1 MTCCSHCGKELQEDA
16 EFCTN
21 CGTKVEK
28 KDETLRN
35 TPSGSI
41 KPCEGYP
48 ASGTTQVEESQ
59 SVTEN
64 LNINTGNVK
73 FCTHCGKQILKDAV
87 VCPYCG
93 CATESKVSAND
104 EPNKGLN
111 IIAFLL
117 PVVGAIMYFIYH
129 EKEPK
134 KAAAIGKWALYG
146 LGFTVICYVL
156 LTACGTAALYSLY

>member
-35 TPSGSI
+35 TLSGSI
-41 KPCEGYP
+41 KPCEDNP
-48 ASGTTQVEESQ
+48 ASGTNQVAEGQ
-59 SVTEN
+59 PAAGN
-64 LNINTGNVK
+64 LNINTNNVK

-111 IIAFLL
+111 TIAFLL
-117 PVVGAIMYFIYH
+117 PIAGAIMYFIYH

-134 KAAAIGKWALYG
+134 KAAVIGKWALYG